1 MNAATATTA
10 GRWILGLTGGIASG
24 KSTVG
29 ALLAELG
36 ATVIDLDTVAREV
49 VAPGSELLAEVCRR
63 FGAAL
68 QQADG
73 SLDRRALRRL
83 AFANP
88 DVRRE
93 LEALLHPAIARRTV
107 ELVAQADGDYP
118 VVLNPLLAETAAR
131 ERYSRVLVV
140 DCPEEL
146 QRQRLTERDQSDPQE
161 VAAMLAAQ
169 ASRAQRLAI
178 ADDVLVN
185 DGSRARLQAQV
196 RQLHARYLGLAR
208 H

>member
-1 MNAATATTA
+1 MNAATTSTA
-10 GRWILGLTGGIASG
+10 GRWVLGLTGGIASG

-49 VAPGSELLAEVCRR
+49 VAPGSALLAEVYRC
-63 FGAAL
+63 FGAGL
-68 QQADG
+68 RQADG

-83 AFANP
+83 AFADP
-88 DVRRE
+88 GVRRE
-93 LEALLHPAIARRTV
+93 LEALLHPAIARRTA
-107 ELVAQADGDYP
+107 ELVAQASGDYL
-118 VVLNPLLAETAAR
+118 VILNPLLAESAAR
-131 ERYSRVLVV
+131 ERYNRVLVV
-140 DCPEEL
+140 DCPLEL
-146 QRQRLTERDQSDPQE
+146 QRQRLTDRDQSDPQE
-161 VAAMLAAQ
+161 VAAILAAQ

-185 DGSRARLQAQV
+185 DGSRAELQAQV